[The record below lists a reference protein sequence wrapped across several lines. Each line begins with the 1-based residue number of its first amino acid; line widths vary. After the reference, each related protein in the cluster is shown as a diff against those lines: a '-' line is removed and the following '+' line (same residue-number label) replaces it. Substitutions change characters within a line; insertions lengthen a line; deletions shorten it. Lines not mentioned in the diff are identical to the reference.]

1 MICITFFSILLI
13 TTQFYHFFYTHRQ
26 ILMIDIQNTHISIN
40 NSVYQNVLINIGG
53 WTIHGYKGGG
63 WHPVIW
69 KWEKHIPL
77 FLCLHNKHTPLGSS
91 IYQLTPNLAIFYPP
105 CWQSADILDW
115 RPLFATKNNVEKCFS
130 HQFFLKRITFRDI
143 FQ

>member
-1 MICITFFSILLI
+1 MHYFFSILLI

-63 WHPVIW
+63 D
-69 KWEKHIPL
+69 IP
-77 FLCLHNKHTPLGSS
+77 
-91 IYQLTPNLAIFYPP
+91 
-105 CWQSADILDW
+105 
-115 RPLFATKNNVEKCFS
+115 
-130 HQFFLKRITFRDI
+130 
-143 FQ
+143 